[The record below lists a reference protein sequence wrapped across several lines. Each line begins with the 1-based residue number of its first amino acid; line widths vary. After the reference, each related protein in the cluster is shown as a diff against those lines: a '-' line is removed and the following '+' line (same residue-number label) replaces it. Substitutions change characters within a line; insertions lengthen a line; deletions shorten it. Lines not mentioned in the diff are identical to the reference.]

1 MTNGKIH
8 LVLGIPLLL
17 ASLTCVLPAD
27 EVKFI
32 DILDKDK
39 KTTGISYRILA
50 TSFENTYGQDAV
62 DQLVQNMRTPIEI
75 RNTTAA
81 ARRVIVCMTGK
92 TKDLD
97 GGPNKHLQINM
108 NLIGGNQITCEL
120 PHDQGLPA
128 VNYRLG
134 AM

>member
-81 ARRVIVCMTGK
+81 ARRVIVRITGK
-92 TKDLD
+92 TKDLMAARTSTSRS
-97 GGPNKHLQINM
+97 I
-108 NLIGGNQITCEL
+108 
-120 PHDQGLPA
+120 
-128 VNYRLG
+128 
-134 AM
+134 